1 MAIKR
6 SDLVNA
12 AKEMNE
18 LMGLDPAIDI
28 KGKPDAIVEGLI
40 KAKELLTPEDVI
52 SDSTKV
58 VLEALEEEDA
68 PAPKPVKKNGKKSKP
83 EPEPEPVEEEEEEE
97 PELGEDEEEPVEE
110 ESKEEEPATVDL
122 KKVLQETRKLD
133 DLKALVAQ
141 NDEFK
146 SLRKGIGAFVGLAG
160 PRELKGQML
169 RILGGTPVKK
179 IEPSKSEGSAVAYTD
194 GRKRREL
201 MEKMI
206 SEGRYTRSQ
215 IIDSIIE
222 QYPGITKG
230 SLQTVL
236 TDSKN
241 PKYNRFPKLAVEDAN
256 KIFSFQ
262 D

>member
-58 VLEALEEEDA
+58 VLEALEEEEA

-83 EPEPEPVEEEEEEE
+83 EPEPVEEEEE
-97 PELGEDEEEPVEE
+97 PEPAEDEEEPVEE

-133 DLKALVAQ
+133 ALKALVAQ

-146 SLRKGIGAFVGLAG
+146 SLRKGIEAFVGLAG